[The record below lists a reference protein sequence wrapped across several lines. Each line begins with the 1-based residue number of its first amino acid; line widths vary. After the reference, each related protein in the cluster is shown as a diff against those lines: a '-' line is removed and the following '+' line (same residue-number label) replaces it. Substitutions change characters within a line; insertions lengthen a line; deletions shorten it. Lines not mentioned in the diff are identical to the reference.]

1 MLNLMSVLQHLAAK
15 VRMDKVDP
23 AYLHSPACRLVLKE
37 EARLK
42 ATNQEAADF
51 AATLAKSTTVKVRI
65 PPAFTHP
72 PADWSSRRRRGSR

>member
-1 MLNLMSVLQHLAAK
+1 
-15 VRMDKVDP
+15 
-23 AYLHSPACRLVLKE
+23 LVLKE

-65 PPAFTHP
+65 LLFPGCLLVLKEEARLKATDQK
-72 PADWSSRRRRGSR
+72 AA